1 MPENPH
7 IEGGE
12 LDNAATNIDPRV
24 SIDIDP
30 ATQLYAQSADAVIA
44 SLQGDSLAMAR
55 VKQALPPLLAGLQAA
70 AGVVP
75 GAGTAISGAIGVI
88 NAIAGKIQ

>member
-12 LDNAATNIDPRV
+12 LDAAKDGIDKQV
-24 SIDIDP
+24 DLTID
-30 ATQLYAQSADAVIA
+30 ATTQLYAQSADAVIA